1 MTEHDQDRI
10 LNRIKKMLALA
21 NDAGATEGE
30 RDNALRMAYATMA
43 KHNFDMAQVDAVTGA
58 KGTANAA
65 AEKRE
70 QIKKLYS
77 ELAWARE
84 VSFAIARLFFCHYY
98 CERLYGTQSKMHHC
112 FIGRTSNAITASEMS
127 AYIVD
132 SINREGRRNAKFADQ
147 PGRAHRDFCKGAVEQ
162 IVRRCH
168 QLREDAEKP
177 AQSKEPGM
185 ALVLANFY
193 DTEQS
198 ANKQHLVS
206 LGVTTKPTTGSQAPK
221 DDDSYRRGRAFGANV
236 SLNRQVK

>member
-1 MTEHDQDRI
+1 MTDNDQNRI

-30 RDNALRMAYATMA
+30 RDNALRMAYATMS

-58 KGTANAA
+58 KGTSDAA

-84 VSFAIARLFFCHYY
+84 VSYAIARLFFCHYY
-98 CERLYGTQSKMHHC
+98 FARVSGNRSKVDHC
-112 FIGRTSNAITASEMS
+112 FLGRTSNAVTASEMS
-127 AYIVD
+127 AYIVE
-132 SINREGRRNAKFADQ
+132 SIHKEASRFARHLGGQ
-147 PGRAHRDFCKGAVEQ
+147 AHRDFCKGAVEK

-168 QLREDAEKP
+168 ALRTEAETP
-177 AQSKEPGM
+177 VTSKEPGM
-185 ALVLANFY
+185 ALVLKSFYAKEQEAN
-193 DTEQS
+193 E
-198 ANKQHLVS
+198 QHLAVV
-206 LGVTTKPTTGSQAPK
+206 LKIKTRKAAGGRGATNGDA
-221 DDDSYRRGRAFGANV
+221 YRSGQAFGSTV